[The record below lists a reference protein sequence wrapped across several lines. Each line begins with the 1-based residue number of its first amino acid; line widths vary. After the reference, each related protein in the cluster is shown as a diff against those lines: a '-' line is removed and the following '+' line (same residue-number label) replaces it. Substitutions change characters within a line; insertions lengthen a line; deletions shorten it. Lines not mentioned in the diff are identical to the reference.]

1 MCAKHVRNIILI
13 RALLDPVLD
22 PHDVNSRYALL
33 TRQKLLFGQKSDNRN
48 CVAQVTFFSVA
59 LLESENEKMR
69 PMRHHFPEKVDT
81 RSPSG
86 SSSLSSSRRKIGFE
100 PWVGVKNT
108 ISRYD
113 MTEEEVENC
122 WLGDDEYVEIRRR
135 NRMVIRHGESFYQL
149 GEPLPDDSYYNEDYS
164 AEDIEQKEDGDY
176 LCIRGLESSSK
187 SGSIRKKTYRRNS
200 IQQVLVEQ
208 EYQRVQGFHDE
219 TAISE
224 LYIEHTSPS
233 KFRAVHLAM
242 EDRIAAER

>member
-1 MCAKHVRNIILI
+1 MVPQLNRIGRFSAPVREMSF
-13 RALLDPVLD
+13 ADLDENNNDTPVL
-22 PHDVNSRYALL
+22 R
-33 TRQKLLFGQKSDNRN
+33 TR
-48 CVAQVTFFSVA
+48 A
-59 LLESENEKMR
+59 
-69 PMRHHFPEKVDT
+69 P
-81 RSPSG
+81 SPSSVRCSLDKTSKQSLLSFIKPQDSLPSFSASD
-86 SSSLSSSRRKIGFE
+86 SSSLSSSRRKVGFE
-100 PWVGVKNT
+100 AWVGVKNT